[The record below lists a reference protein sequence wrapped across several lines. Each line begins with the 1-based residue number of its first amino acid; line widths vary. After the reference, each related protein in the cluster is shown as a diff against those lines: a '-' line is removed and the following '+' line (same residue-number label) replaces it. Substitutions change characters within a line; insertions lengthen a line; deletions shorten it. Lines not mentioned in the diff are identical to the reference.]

1 MSVGNLSM
9 VAFTHAKE
17 KYGVEP
23 NTYGGVGG
31 DHFMDRAAQDTH
43 TFLSHSAQTMGSQGS
58 VTSWRSRNPSHVQGA
73 GRWNYRST
81 VTFDDPQTTPRV
93 QIQ

>member
-9 VAFTHAKE
+9 AAFAKE
-17 KYGVEP
+17 KYNVES
-23 NTYGGVGG
+23 NSTYGGAKNEG
-31 DHFMDRAAQDTH
+31 FIDRAAQDTH
-43 TFLSHSAQTMGSQGS
+43 SFLSHSAQTMGSQGS